1 LLALGLWKAQVVANV
16 AGTVSPVLR
25 GLIRELDRAAPTD
38 LVEVCRTW
46 VINNL
51 GVHECALLLADYSE
65 TTLEPV
71 PGLGGGT
78 DSFGGLGGARGIGVM
93 PIPPATQRRCAG
105 CAWTRGPHKARSPN
119 EDHRAAVLR
128 FQATGSTWR

>member
-1 LLALGLWKAQVVANV
+1 VSGVRSWSLLALGLWKAQVVANV

-38 LVEVCRTW
+38 LVEVWRTW

-71 PGLGGGT
+71 PGPEGT
-78 DSFGGLGGARGIGVM
+78 PAWSRLDVDDSAPGAAYRHQHPVHVAAPTPG
-93 PIPPATQRRCAG
+93 AG
-105 CAWTRGPHKARSPN
+105 PQDPR
-119 EDHRAAVLR
+119 
-128 FQATGSTWR
+128 